1 MAEVPKPSTPSTPAS
16 SLARKPNGSG
26 ETTAVGLLLD
36 AAKQQGVDVGE
47 LILNAVNGADK
58 EKETRNKKQGT
69 LIVVLCS
76 IFIVAIVGG
85 WLAFTWQV
93 NEMKK
98 TYLHESERILVARDR
113 MEATNSWESL
123 PVNQRKE
130 KLREFTYSMI
140 NYYTNITPVEQKMN
154 DDQLNL
160 FFEQTWLCTTEIP
173 SVNFFLPLAYIK
185 VATNFN
191 PVYNVAY
198 RHGIASMYL
207 KTGER
212 IANLPLIRN
221 DKFFQVV
228 YRGGDTLNNP
238 SESIKL
244 LVARIDDLMQTFNN
258 REDWVLL
265 ALFTDEYD
273 VISNYWKDGTGAIP
287 DSLYTHGDLAD
298 ALKYY
303 HAFRNWQIPVVA
315 QQQ

>member
-1 MAEVPKPSTPSTPAS
+1 MAEPLRPPILGPNGI
-16 SLARKPNGSG
+16 RKPNG
-26 ETTAVGLLLD
+26 EVTAVSMILD

-47 LILNAVNGADK
+47 LLINAVSGTSK
-58 EKETRNKKQGT
+58 EKNETGRKQRVT
-69 LIVVLCS
+69 IIVLCS
-76 IFIVAIVGG
+76 VFILAVVGG
-85 WLAFTWQV
+85 WLAFTWAV
-93 NEMKK
+93 NDMKK

-123 PVNQRKE
+123 PMNQRKE
-130 KLREFTYSMI
+130 KLREFTYSMV

-154 DDQLNL
+154 DDQLST
-160 FFEQTWLCTTEIP
+160 FFEQTWLCTSDIP
-173 SVNFFLPLAYIK
+173 SINYFLPLAYLK

-198 RHGIASMYL
+198 RHGIASMYM

-221 DKFFQVV
+221 NRFFQLV
-228 YRGGDTLNNP
+228 YKGNETLNNP

-265 ALFTDEYD
+265 ALFTDEYE
-273 VISNYWKDGTGAIP
+273 VISNYWKDGSGAIP
-287 DSLYTHGDLAD
+287 NSLYIKGDLAE

-303 HAFRNWQIPVVA
+303 HAFKNWQIPVIE
-315 QQQ
+315 QK

>member
-1 MAEVPKPSTPSTPAS
+1 VP
-16 SLARKPNGSG
+16 LMQPNGIKRPNG
-26 ETTAVGLLLD
+26 EATAVQLLLD
-36 AAKQQGVDVGE
+36 AAKQQGVDVGD
-47 LILNAVNGADK
+47 LLLNAVSGTGNK
-58 EKETRNKKQGT
+58 QEKASSKQRT
-69 LIVVLCS
+69 LITVLVS
-76 IFIVAIVGG
+76 IFIVAVVGG

-113 MEATNSWESL
+113 MEATNAWESL

-154 DDQLNL
+154 DDQLNT
-160 FFEQTWLCTTEIP
+160 FFEQVWTCTSEVP
-173 SVNFFLPLAYIK
+173 SINFFLPLAYLK

-198 RHGIASMYL
+198 KHGIAAFYL

-221 DKFFQVV
+221 DKFFQTV
-228 YRGGDTLNNP
+228 YKGSDTLNNP
-238 SESIKL
+238 SESAKL
-244 LVARIDDLMQTFNN
+244 LIARIDDLMQTFNN

-265 ALFTDEYD
+265 ALLTDEYN
-273 VISNYWKDGTGAIP
+273 VIANYWKDGQGAIP

-298 ALKYY
+298 AEKYY
-303 HAFRNWQIPVVA
+303 HAFKNWQIPVIA
-315 QQQ
+315 QAAQ